1 MTGEKLKEPKKSSNW
16 KSSMDS
22 RVGGLFASIAVLALA
37 FKPGNVSQV
46 KGLNPW
52 RLSREF
58 EER

>member
-1 MTGEKLKEPKKSSNW
+1 
-16 KSSMDS
+16 
-22 RVGGLFASIAVLALA
+22 LA